1 MKKFLALSLC
11 VLTTGMVMAQGWD
24 FSVSKSNDLKKN
36 QFAIEL
42 GVGSASDIN
51 VDLGLR
57 WQMNFSQYVAWDV
70 LTFKALADVAY
81 DDIFDATILELLTGV
96 RGTSPV
102 FFKNMSAYITA
113 KAGYAVACQD
123 IDGDGEFAFELGIG
137 INLTHHLYV
146 GYAFNNCGV
155 NEESYSSKKYSYSY
169 PAKSNVHSFRIGYAF

>member
-1 MKKFLALSLC
+1 MKKILVFAVC
-11 VLTTGMVMAQGWD
+11 VITAGAAMAQGWD
-24 FSVSKSNDLKKN
+24 FSVSKSEDLKRN

-51 VDLGLR
+51 VDLGFCWR
-57 WQMNFSQYVAWDV
+57 MNFSKYVAWDV

-81 DDIFDATILELLTGV
+81 DDILDATILELLTGV

-102 FFKNMSAYITA
+102 FYKNMSAYLTA

-123 IDGDGEFAFELGIG
+123 IDGDGEFAFELGVG
-137 INLTHHLYV
+137 VNLTRHLYV

-155 NEESYSSKKYSYSY
+155 NEEEYYSKKHSYNY
-169 PAKSNVHSFRIGYAF
+169 ATKADVHSIRIGYTF